1 MKKKFAS
8 TSNAQAF
15 LAGLAALQNRGAP
28 EASWMLVTGL
38 PGLGKTKL
46 VEWYCTQQ
54 SPKLIPGVYL
64 RAKTSWTPR
73 GMMAE
78 LISRLGMAPLSKSNE
93 LFAQALGMLGRDPHA
108 VVIDE
113 VEHCLRDVKVLEAVH
128 DLSDLTEVPVILVG
142 MDTVKT
148 RIQRHEQISSRITQ
162 VVEIT
167 ASSLDD
173 VATMARE
180 LLPELQFADDLLEKI
195 HKETE
200 GRYRLIMDALALIER
215 EARRNKTAQVNAEM
229 FPDQL
234 VHDWRIRTRRVNGKQ
249 QRGAA

>member
-15 LAGLAALQNRGAP
+15 LAGLAALENRGAP

-54 SPKLIPGVYL
+54 NPRLIPGVYL

-73 GMMAE
+73 TMMAE
-78 LISRLGMAPLSKSNE
+78 LISRLGMAPLTKSNE

-108 VVIDE
+108 IVIDE
-113 VEHCLRDVKVLEAVH
+113 VEHCLRDIKVLEAVR

-142 MDTVKT
+142 MESVKT

-162 VVEIT
+162 VVEFT
-167 ASSLDD
+167 PSSRED
-173 VATMARE
+173 VQIMVRE
-180 LLPELQFADDLLEKI
+180 LTDLTVADDLIDKI
-195 HKETE
+195 LAETE
-200 GRYRLIMDALALIER
+200 GRYRLIMDALAVIER
-215 EARRNKTAQVNAEM
+215 YARRNSITEVNAGM
-229 FPDQL
+229 FTGAL
-234 VHDWRIRTRRVNGKQ
+234 VHDWRIRTRRTGGQK
-249 QRGAA
+249 RGAA